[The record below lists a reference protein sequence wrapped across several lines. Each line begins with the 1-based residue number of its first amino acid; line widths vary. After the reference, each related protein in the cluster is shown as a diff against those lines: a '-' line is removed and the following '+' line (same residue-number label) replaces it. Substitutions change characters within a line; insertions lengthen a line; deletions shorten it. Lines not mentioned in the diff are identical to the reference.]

1 MPLFLLNWRVWA
13 SVVILC
19 ALAAGAYK
27 INAAA
32 DLRGQAKVMARWNA
46 QIAVDNK
53 AVLEKEAHLNA
64 QIKEAQHVAE
74 IRQNENSLA
83 ADNARVVVDGLR
95 NKITTLNKR
104 IPQLT
109 RTAVNQYAATAAEV
123 FSECSRSYQEL
134 ARTADEL
141 STDRQTLI
149 ASWPN

>member
-1 MPLFLLNWRVWA
+1 
-13 SVVILC
+13 
-19 ALAAGAYK
+19 
-27 INAAA
+27 
-32 DLRGQAKVMARWNA
+32 MARWNA